1 MKIVTKNHSLE
12 KGVRGYLVY
21 LMDDNGNAL
30 ECFEVFG
37 EEERLNKENE
47 LSETH
52 DINTDNINFVSLEKF
67 RVQNRTYSPLILVF
81 YLQKDLFSNREMIAT
96 YGENVKQY
104 LENRGDDVRLF
115 FLPTEEQEKIVCVNP
130 VYIEDQNE
138 FDKLNDLIED
148 LTNKFQVGVEE

>member
-81 YLQKDLFSNREMIAT
+81 YLQKDLFANREMIAT

-148 LTNKFQVGVEE
+148 LTNKFQVGVDE

>member
-12 KGVRGYLVY
+12 KGIRGYLVY
-21 LMDDNGNAL
+21 LVDDNGNSL

-37 EEERLNKENE
+37 EEDRLQKENE
-47 LSETH
+47 LSEEH
-52 DINTDNINFVSLEKF
+52 NINTDNVEFVSLDKF

-81 YLQKDLFSNREMIAT
+81 YLQKELFAERKLIET
-96 YGENVKQY
+96 YGDNVRQY

-115 FLPTEEQEKIVCVNP
+115 FLPTEEQEKIVCINP

-138 FDKLNDLIED
+138 FDKLNDLVED
-148 LTNKFQVGVEE
+148 LTNKFQVGVVE

>member
-52 DINTDNINFVSLEKF
+52 NINTDNINFVSLEKF

>member
-21 LMDDNGNAL
+21 LMDDNGNAI

-37 EEERLNKENE
+37 EEDRLNKENE
-47 LSETH
+47 LSEKY

-81 YLQKDLFSNREMIAT
+81 YLQKDLFSQRDMIAT

-115 FLPTEEQEKIVCVNP
+115 FLPTEEQEKIVCINP
-130 VYIEDQNE
+130 VYIEEQNE

>member
-81 YLQKDLFSNREMIAT
+81 YLQKDLFTNREMIAT

>member
-21 LMDDNGNAL
+21 LMDDNGNGL

>member
-12 KGVRGYLVY
+12 KGVRGYLIY

-138 FDKLNDLIED
+138 FNKLNDLIED

>member
-1 MKIVTKNHSLE
+1 MKILTKNHSLE

-52 DINTDNINFVSLEKF
+52 DINSDNINFVSLEKF
-67 RVQNRTYSPLILVF
+67 RVQNKTYSPLILVF
-81 YLQKDLFSNREMIAT
+81 YLQKDLFTNREMIAT

-104 LENRGDDVRLF
+104 LEKRGDDVRLF

-148 LTNKFQVGVEE
+148 LSNKFQVGVEE

>member
-12 KGVRGYLVY
+12 KGVRGYLIY
-21 LMDDNGNAL
+21 LMDENGNAL

-138 FDKLNDLIED
+138 FNKLNDLIED

>member
-52 DINTDNINFVSLEKF
+52 DINSDNINFVSLEKF

-81 YLQKDLFSNREMIAT
+81 YLQKDLFANREMIAT

>member
-67 RVQNRTYSPLILVF
+67 IVQNRTYSPLILVF

>member
-12 KGVRGYLVY
+12 KGVRGYLIY
-21 LMDDNGNAL
+21 LMDENGNAL

-52 DINTDNINFVSLEKF
+52 DINADNINFVSLEKF

-81 YLQKDLFSNREMIAT
+81 YLQKDLFSNIEMIET

-138 FDKLNDLIED
+138 FNKLNDLIED

>member
-1 MKIVTKNHSLE
+1 MKILSKNHSLE

-37 EEERLNKENE
+37 EEERINKENE

-52 DINTDNINFVSLEKF
+52 NINTDNINFISLENF
-67 RVQNRTYSPLILVF
+67 RSQNRVYSPLILVF
-81 YLQKDLFSNREMIAT
+81 YLQKDLFVNRDMIET
-96 YGENVKQY
+96 YGESVKQY
-104 LENRGDDVRLF
+104 LENKGDDVRLF

-138 FDKLNDLIED
+138 FDKLNNLIED
-148 LTNKFQVGVEE
+148 LSNKFQVGE

>member
-81 YLQKDLFSNREMIAT
+81 HLQKDLFTNREMIAT

>member
-81 YLQKDLFSNREMIAT
+81 YLQKDLFTNREMIAT

-130 VYIEDQNE
+130 VYIEEQNE

>member
-52 DINTDNINFVSLEKF
+52 DINSDNINFVSLEKF

-81 YLQKDLFSNREMIAT
+81 YLQKDLFTNREMIAT

-148 LTNKFQVGVEE
+148 LTNKFQVGVDE

>member
-21 LMDDNGNAL
+21 LMDDNENAL

>member
-1 MKIVTKNHSLE
+1 MEIVTKNHSLE
-12 KGVRGYLVY
+12 KGVRGYLIY
-21 LMDDNGNAL
+21 LMDENGNAL

-47 LSETH
+47 LSETY

-67 RVQNRTYSPLILVF
+67 KVQNRTYSPLILVF
-81 YLQKDLFSNREMIAT
+81 YLQKDLFLNREMIAT

-115 FLPTEEQEKIVCVNP
+115 FLPTEEQENIVCVNP

-148 LTNKFQVGVEE
+148 LTNKFQVGVEG